1 VEIHRDDTHDA
12 DDVGTQHPADQADHP
27 ALGGRTT
34 LALISDARRALAEAA
49 TLPDI
54 RKVMEAAS
62 VAADAG
68 RRATWLATIL
78 GGRYQLVARFPGAT
92 P

>member
-1 VEIHRDDTHDA
+1 METSHDDAHDA
-12 DDVGTQHPADQADHP
+12 ADAGHQHPAEEADRP
-27 ALGGRTT
+27 ATAGRTT

-68 RRATWLATIL
+68 RRAAKLAPIL
-78 GGRYQLVARFPGAT
+78 DGRNSLAAQLHAAT